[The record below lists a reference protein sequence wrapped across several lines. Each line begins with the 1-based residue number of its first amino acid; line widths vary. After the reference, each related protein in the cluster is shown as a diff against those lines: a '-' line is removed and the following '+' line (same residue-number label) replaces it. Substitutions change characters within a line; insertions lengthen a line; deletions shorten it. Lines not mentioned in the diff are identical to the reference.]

1 MLYLHTVYP
10 ITELNTMD
18 ALELALLNATQ
29 NSHRNGETSFVSP
42 QDQYEEEATL
52 SVEKDAQEQYEK
64 EMRKLYSQQF
74 FQPSRPVNPLVNL
87 EQNTTPP
94 QIQGREDIIYSYL
107 TSFGTQVADMS
118 QAIKQLKD
126 DKVESNHKHRSL
138 SKWGDDD
145 ILNELIER
153 ENNLM
158 PFYYELL
165 KRVPHPELLN
175 MINQSLESKIFSMRV
190 LAQICSSIG
199 QANISNNQ
207 PDRL

>member
-1 MLYLHTVYP
+1 
-10 ITELNTMD
+10 MD

-29 NSHRNGETSFVSP
+29 NSHRNGETFVNP
-42 QDQYEEEATL
+42 QEQYQEEEATL
-52 SVEKDAQEQYEK
+52 SVERDAQQLYSEEV
-64 EMRKLYSQQF
+64 RKLYLQQF
-74 FQPSRPVNPLVNL
+74 SKPFTAPTVH
-87 EQNTTPP
+87 QNTQRDDSVYIHIDSLKT
-94 QIQGREDIIYSYL
+94 QI
-107 TSFGTQVADMS
+107 ADML

-207 PDRL
+207 PERL